1 MNSFIYS
8 LCCYININI
17 RMNQQVSLDDA
28 ILNLEKIN
36 AQILLETDLKLKGVQ
51 IGHGWAQLKV
61 IKEVV

>member
-1 MNSFIYS
+1 
-8 LCCYININI
+8 
-17 RMNQQVSLDDA
+17 MNQQVSLDDA